1 MGKVRRESEGI
12 QGSNPCFEGEDPQME
27 KRQFHFRR
35 VVKLSVSSVVGRKE
49 EGTAT
54 ETRRWTRCLGEKKSK
69 RVDTLGME
77 VGWGGSRAQICAGGS
92 DRRGPL
98 PLSVPKRT
106 QRRVRTPE

>member
-1 MGKVRRESEGI
+1 
-12 QGSNPCFEGEDPQME
+12 ME

-54 ETRRWTRCLGEKKSK
+54 ETRRWTRCLGEKKNQ
-69 RVDTLGME
+69 RELTLWGWR
-77 VGWGGSRAQICAGGS
+77 WGGVGVEAQICAGGS
-92 DRRGPL
+92 DRREPL

>member
-1 MGKVRRESEGI
+1 
-12 QGSNPCFEGEDPQME
+12 ME

-77 VGWGGSRAQICAGGS
+77 VGWGGSRGS
-92 DRRGPL
+92 DMCRGL
-98 PLSVPKRT
+98 RQEGAFATVCAKENSEEGT
-106 QRRVRTPE
+106 DSRVAR